1 MKVSRGSGS
10 STSSK
15 ANGSVDDDFQMGFSR
30 TRSNH
35 VVGYQQPN
43 AETRTGSFDSS
54 THEQLHYSTPVAPAA
69 AMVTDNDDD
78 WRKEERVL
86 RPNMVSGSSNSTTAG
101 DQAEEDPW
109 LEVGGAENG
118 EECVPLQQHSAD
130 PSRTPTPPTSHLEQQ
145 KCPKTEEVSAVSSE
159 HTLIADSESGS
170 QREYSISHGSSST
183 HTDNYTTVFIKNRK
197 STGGHCYDN
206 DGEWEEILYHSSA
219 AGGAQQD
226 HTHSGNNHGTKETT
240 TQRLKSATLSGPSV
254 GLDKS
259 GENSPDVFNRDRTA
273 SHFGPNVSSLKDLG
287 ETSLDFSN
295 RKRSSPL
302 VGTKELHSRRALVE
316 YREHN
321 LVPFPPR
328 SSSSATYTD
337 RVADSELLDPMQ
349 RASNSVVFS
358 PKGFSKLS
366 FSGEEATPTSLP
378 ARLDL
383 VRGEPLRVPAGRES
397 GNVANE
403 SGKGH
408 SASQHV
414 SDQRD
419 LYHFAQTSRT
429 ESQEA
434 NGGVGNFNPSTT
446 DVLEN
451 SSCKSQIPSTSQVT
465 KDKARLELA
474 DMASSSSSHT
484 SSRHTCSQLTG
495 SSQTLPPSRK
505 DCAKDHS
512 QTVTDSSP
520 PPPMAPTSP
529 GPAMH
534 FQRPRGYA
542 LKNRGMSMPH
552 VVGVRGRGD
561 EEELPTSTA
570 APDNGSSTGHTHH
583 GFSGSD
589 KDDQFLEDWIDGF

>member
-1 MKVSRGSGS
+1 MSGGNNSLDDYGGGLVMKVSRGSGS

-43 AETRTGSFDSS
+43 AETHTGSFDSS
-54 THEQLHYSTPVAPAA
+54 THEQLHYSIPVAPAA
-69 AMVTDNDDD
+69 AMVTDNDD
-78 WRKEERVL
+78 WRRKEERVL

-101 DQAEEDPW
+101 DQEDEDPW
-109 LEVGGAENG
+109 LEVGEGAENG

-145 KCPKTEEVSAVSSE
+145 KCPKTEEDSALSSE
-159 HTLIADSESGS
+159 HTLVADSESGS
-170 QREYSISHGSSST
+170 QREYSISQGSSSA
-183 HTDNYTTVFIKNRK
+183 HTDNYTTVFIKDRK
-197 STGGHCYDN
+197 STGGHYYDN
-206 DGEWEEILYHSSA
+206 GGEWEEI
-219 AGGAQQD
+219 QD

-254 GLDKS
+254 GLGES
-259 GENSPDVFNRDRTA
+259 GENSPAVFNR
-273 SHFGPNVSSLKDLG
+273 VSSLKDLG

-321 LVPFPPR
+321 LVPFPPH
-328 SSSSATYTD
+328 SSSSATYAD
-337 RVADSELLDPMQ
+337 RVADSELLDPVQ
-349 RASNSVVFS
+349 RPSNSVVFS

-366 FSGEEATPTSLP
+366 FSGEEAPPTSLP

-383 VRGEPLRVPAGRES
+383 VRGEPLRVSAGRES
-397 GNVANE
+397 GNVASE
-403 SGKGH
+403 SGKGR

-419 LYHFAQTSRT
+419 LYYVARTSRT
-429 ESQEA
+429 ESQGA
-434 NGGVGNFNPSTT
+434 NGDVGNFNPSTT

-451 SSCKSQIPSTSQVT
+451 SCKSQVPSTSQVT
-465 KDKARLELA
+465 KDKARLVELA
-474 DMASSSSSHT
+474 DMAASRT

-505 DCAKDHS
+505 DSAKDPS
-512 QTVTDSSP
+512 QTVTDSSL

-570 APDNGSSTGHTHH
+570 APDNGSSTGHAHH